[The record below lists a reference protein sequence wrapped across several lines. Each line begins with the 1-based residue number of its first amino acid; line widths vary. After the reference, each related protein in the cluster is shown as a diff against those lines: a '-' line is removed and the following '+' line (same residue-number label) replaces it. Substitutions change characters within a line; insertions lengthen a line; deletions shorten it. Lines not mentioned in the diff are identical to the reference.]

1 MALGEAGWE
10 AVASAAGRRG
20 RWQKWNERG
29 KTKEGKEEEGEGE
42 ENLGASLASG
52 LLGTADSLR
61 GYFKV

>member
-1 MALGEAGWE
+1 MDGFAVVVGDAGKGE
-10 AVASAAGRRG
+10 R
-20 RWQKWNERG
+20 ERG
-29 KTKEGKEEEGEGE
+29 GGEWVREMERKREKRGQGERE

>member
-1 MALGEAGWE
+1 MMGIVAVGDAGWKKGE
-10 AVASAAGRRG
+10 VAEM
-20 RWQKWNERG
+20 ER
-29 KTKEGKEEEGEGE
+29 KREKREKRDKGERERE

>member
-1 MALGEAGWE
+1 MDGFAVVVGDAGKGERE
-10 AVASAAGRRG
+10 RE
-20 RWQKWNERG
+20 KWAREM
-29 KTKEGKEEEGEGE
+29 EGKREKRGQGERE

>member
-1 MALGEAGWE
+1 MERKGAGKREKRIGGE
-10 AVASAAGRRG
+10 R
-20 RWQKWNERG
+20 
-29 KTKEGKEEEGEGE
+29 E

>member
-1 MALGEAGWE
+1 MTQPER
-10 AVASAAGRRG
+10 RRG
-20 RWQKWNERG
+20 KSGGGSRNGTKEG
-29 KTKEGKEEEGEGE
+29 KRKEGKEEQGERE

>member
-1 MALGEAGWE
+1 MGERN
-10 AVASAAGRRG
+10 GR
-20 RWQKWNERG
+20 
-29 KTKEGKEEEGEGE
+29 KEGKEREKQGERE

>member
-1 MALGEAGWE
+1 MGANGGGG
-10 AVASAAGRRG
+10 AVGDATCKEGRGGG
-20 RWQKWNERG
+20 RNG
-29 KTKEGKEEEGEGE
+29 TKEGKEEQGERE

>member
-1 MALGEAGWE
+1 MTLPER
-10 AVASAAGRRG
+10 RRG
-20 RWQKWNERG
+20 KGGGGSRNG
-29 KTKEGKEEEGEGE
+29 TKEGKEEQGERE